1 MSATTIVTSILKEV
15 PDCVAAG
22 VIEIE
27 SGLQLA
33 LQSST
38 PLPEHVQ
45 ELVAAATKDL
55 FDGKNMRDIE
65 EAFKALR
72 KTSTAER
79 YFQLIMVE
87 STNLLH
93 FFARLS
99 NNQDIVIVA
108 VCRQDANLA
117 MARRSMKMIAAKEM
131 A

>member
-1 MSATTIVTSILKEV
+1 MSATSIVKSILEEV
-15 PDCVAAG
+15 PECVAAG
-22 VIEIE
+22 VIEID

-38 PLPEHVQ
+38 PLPEHVKD
-45 ELVAAATKDL
+45 LVAAATKDL

-65 EAFKALR
+65 DAFKVLR
-72 KTSTAER
+72 KTSSNER

-93 FFARLS
+93 FFSRLS
-99 NNQDIVIVA
+99 SAQDIVIVA

-117 MARRSMKMIAAKEM
+117 MARRAMKMIAAKEM
-131 A
+131 I